1 MDNMITLGFITSGL
15 AVLALWRLL
24 SAFRELRGEVLNQ
37 RRQLLEMADLATAA
51 AAAAEHAAQV
61 MPEFRR
67 LAQRVEQ
74 TERRARS
81 PRYDEAARLLRTGA
95 AEVRLTS
102 VCGLSRGEAELMR
115 SICARD
121 KERQAP
127 VLSN

>member
-24 SAFRELRGEVLNQ
+24 SAFRELRSEVLDQ
-37 RRQLLEMADLATAA
+37 RRQLLEMTDLAAAA
-51 AAAAEHAAQV
+51 AAAAEQAAQV

-81 PRYDEAARLLRTGA
+81 PRYDEADRLLRSGA

-115 SICARD
+115 SLRARD
-121 KERQAP
+121 REDHEP
-127 VLSN
+127 VMTS

>member
-24 SAFRELRGEVLNQ
+24 SAFRELRSEVLDQ
-37 RRQLLEMADLATAA
+37 RRQLLEMADLAAAA
-51 AAAAEHAAQV
+51 AAAAEQAAQV

-81 PRYDEAARLLRTGA
+81 PRYDEADRLLRSGA

-115 SICARD
+115 SLRARD
-121 KERQAP
+121 REHHEP
-127 VLSN
+127 VMTS